1 MSVMLPLPALGPDDF
16 MMLCG
21 RDKAFPNN
29 SSFLALCRKN
39 EINSLGQRP
48 SEKTSSYHHARSA
61 KTPENNTY
69 ENHRMILSTAVYGER
84 RQ

>member
-69 ENHRMILSTAVYGER
+69 ENHRMILSTAYER